1 MEVSV
6 GEFYHADER
15 DDWVDQFLSS
25 VPAVES
31 KPSKTASVAAPPT
44 ATRAARVRLTRERD
58 RLIPR
63 TCFLRVRDGRVRRIE
78 NELRELSLE
87 TFPNAVSVLFRVFL
101 ELSVDWY
108 ISHHNDAAPK
118 MKPTKQP
125 GQTPRDPVLTAKIE
139 SVCNYLISKQQLSA
153 QDGRPV
159 RRACQR
165 DSFLLPSIPVLNN
178 YVHNFQMS
186 PSPTDLRA
194 HWDNLQPFVE
204 SMWPR
209 Q

>member
-31 KPSKTASVAAPPT
+31 KPSKTASVGPRRQT

-101 ELSVDWY
+101 ELSVGTLY
-108 ISHHNDAAPK
+108 LAP
-118 MKPTKQP
+118 
-125 GQTPRDPVLTAKIE
+125 
-139 SVCNYLISKQQLSA
+139 
-153 QDGRPV
+153 
-159 RRACQR
+159 
-165 DSFLLPSIPVLNN
+165 
-178 YVHNFQMS
+178 
-186 PSPTDLRA
+186 
-194 HWDNLQPFVE
+194 
-204 SMWPR
+204 
-209 Q
+209 